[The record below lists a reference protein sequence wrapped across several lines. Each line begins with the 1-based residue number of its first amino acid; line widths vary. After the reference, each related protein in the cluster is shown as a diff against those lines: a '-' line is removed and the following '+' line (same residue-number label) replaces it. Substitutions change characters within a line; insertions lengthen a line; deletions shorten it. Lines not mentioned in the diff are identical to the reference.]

1 MATLLQEN
9 LADAIVKN
17 SKAPI
22 HKRKNK
28 KELLVSVGYKQTV
41 AEKKPQEII
50 EQKGVRE
57 SLVKY
62 GLTEG
67 LITRALVHDIKK
79 KPKSRV
85 KELALGADILGMR
98 NKDGD
103 KGGNTF
109 NILNVFNDER
119 ASKIARRIIGGVS
132 TDSQS
137 SEKSSD

>member
-9 LADAIVKN
+9 LADALVRN
-17 SKAPI
+17 SKAPV

-50 EQKGVRE
+50 NQKGVKE
-57 SLVKY
+57 SLAKY

-98 NKDGD
+98 DKDPTSPQ
-103 KGGNTF
+103 GNLSITQ
-109 NILNVFNDER
+109 
-119 ASKIARRIIGGVS
+119 IIINPPNGKS
-132 TDSQS
+132 TGNQS
-137 SEKSSD
+137 NS